1 MTPTS
6 PASQARYLETFYRNR
21 RAKGLPCNPIPGF
34 RVTYPYAVPDP
45 GYAAG
50 HHTGEDHSTHGSI
63 GHRVVAVSHGTV
75 TQVSASGGT
84 WGPAYGRIVVV
95 HALIDGTSYH
105 YGYCHLSAPD
115 PDLRPGSRVVPGRLL
130 GWSGNSGNSS
140 APHLHFEART
150 YPFRYGDDVDPNRVK

>member
-1 MTPTS
+1 MRRLAVVLLTAALGLTLAGTTGG
-6 PASQARYLETFYRNR
+6 PASADTDSS
-21 RAKGLPCNPIPGF
+21 
-34 RVTYPYAVPDP
+34 VPRL
-45 GYAAG
+45 
-50 HHTGEDHSTHGSI
+50 
-63 GHRVVAVSHGTV
+63 HREGRHLVD
-75 TQVSASGGT
+75 Q
-84 WGPAYGRIVVV
+84 YGRIVVV